1 MWGHVALLGE
11 WTRGQPTQQ
20 TAWTREGVP
29 LSHSVPDE
37 PETRGQ
43 EGDKALCLLLK
54 VIEGPGLLLL

>member
-1 MWGHVALLGE
+1 M
-11 WTRGQPTQQ
+11 QP

-54 VIEGPGLLLL
+54 VNEGPGLLLL